1 VRKRRTKSQPRRGKR
16 DQPKFEYAIPEKE
29 KLLTER
35 LALRQEESRTEAAVY
50 HVATEQE
57 VPATIENE
65 TATLELGMV
74 DPELEANMTD
84 PS

>member
-1 VRKRRTKSQPRRGKR
+1 
-16 DQPKFEYAIPEKE
+16 
-29 KLLTER
+29 
-35 LALRQEESRTEAAVY
+35 LRQEESRTEAAVY

-57 VPATIENE
+57 VPATIERE